1 MKAKLWSMVVVFCI
15 SLLGFSVGIK
25 AEAAKKMTM
34 PSTETKILSQDEL
47 ETKKE
52 EIAKQIKYFDENGD
66 EIHPYTL
73 EELKNMIKLTPDQ
86 PQDSTSSETE
96 DHPFKLAYK
105 TYTPKTGFHFDYNLY
120 LGQGKYGYAFKDPK
134 TILITPKGTAKP
146 FNIIVKYDKNG
157 APGNQAQKVTLPGGW
172 RGEMH
177 MNFSVK
183 KGKKY
188 RIHFVNPSN
197 GKTTVYIKKTTLW
210 YD

>member
-1 MKAKLWSMVVVFCI
+1 MKAKLWSLVVVLCI

-86 PQDSTSSETE
+86 PQEPTDTE
-96 DHPFKLAYK
+96 DHPFKLAHK
-105 TYTPKTGFHFDYNLY
+105 TYTSTNFHFAYNVY
-120 LGQGKYGYAFKDPK
+120 LGKGVYGDAFKDPK
-134 TILITPKGTAKP
+134 TILVTPKGTAKP
-146 FNIIVKYDKNG
+146 FNINVKYDKNG
-157 APGNQAQKVTLPGGW
+157 APGSQAQKVSLPGGW
-172 RGEMH
+172 VGEMH

-188 RIHFVNPSN
+188 RIQFDNPKS
-197 GKTTVYIKKTTLW
+197 GKTTIYIKETVLW
-210 YD
+210 YN